1 MPALETPVDIAFA
14 AAVLVAAVI
23 ASGHAVLNKR
33 EPRSSAVW
41 LLVIWILPAAGPV
54 LYALLGINRVERRA
68 ARFRRRKV
76 RRLSEPAVRAVEP
89 GTHFAPLARLVGR
102 IVQRPL
108 VPGNSVE
115 PLVDGAYAYP
125 AMLDAIG
132 RARSTIAMASY
143 IFDGNGIGTA
153 FVEALAAAAKRGVA
167 VRVLIDDVDAR
178 FSRNSAVGP
187 LKRAGVNVAVF
198 NPPLVPARL
207 HAINL
212 RNHRKIL
219 VVDGCDGFTGGMNVD
234 ARYWNPESPERVFR
248 DLHYR
253 LRGPVVTQLAEV
265 FAEDWQFTTSEALR
279 GTQWFPSCEPA
290 GDVIARVIEA
300 GPDESI
306 DRLRWAIIGA
316 CNAAQRS
323 IRITTP
329 YFLPDATLISSLG
342 AAALRGVDVDILLP
356 ERSDLPHVH
365 WAAFGQLWQVLEQ
378 GCRVHLRKGAFDHTK
393 LMVVDGAWTFLGSAN
408 WDARSLRLNFEL
420 NVECYSVEL
429 GAMMEGLLQPRIAGA
444 RPLSLDALNRRS
456 LAVKLRD
463 GVARLFSPYL

>member
-1 MPALETPVDIAFA
+1 
-14 AAVLVAAVI
+14 
-23 ASGHAVLNKR
+23 
-33 EPRSSAVW
+33 
-41 LLVIWILPAAGPV
+41 
-54 LYALLGINRVERRA
+54 
-68 ARFRRRKV
+68 
-76 RRLSEPAVRAVEP
+76 
-89 GTHFAPLARLVGR
+89 
-102 IVQRPL
+102 
-108 VPGNSVE
+108 
-115 PLVDGAYAYP
+115 
-125 AMLDAIG
+125 
-132 RARSTIAMASY
+132 
-143 IFDGNGIGTA
+143 
-153 FVEALAAAAKRGVA
+153 
-167 VRVLIDDVDAR
+167 
-178 FSRNSAVGP
+178 
-187 LKRAGVNVAVF
+187 
-198 NPPLVPARL
+198 VPARL

-219 VVDGCDGFTGGMNVD
+219 VVDGCEGFTGGMNVD
-234 ARYWNPESPERVFR
+234 ARYWKPESPENAFR

-279 GTQWFPSCEPA
+279 GSQWFPACEPA

-323 IRITTP
+323 IRIATP
-329 YFLPDATLISSLG
+329 YFLPDATLISALG
-342 AAALRGVDVDILLP
+342 AAALRGVEVDILLP

-365 WAAFGQLWQVLEQ
+365 WAAFGQLWQVLER

-429 GAMMEGLLQPRIAGA
+429 GALMEGLLQPRIASA
-444 RPLSLDALNRRS
+444 RPLSMDALNRRS
-456 LAVKLRD
+456 LPVKLRD